1 MLSIDKFV
9 SVFTRD
15 ETPKSNEM
23 RLMVNGSSNYLDK
36 TQNVSILDNAQLE
49 IGKLPKWIQI
59 FKIKADTMDIR
70 RKHFKSKELISCSYL
85 NSCLYVCV
93 FRQTGLDLL
102 LKADVHSFFHSLTER
117 QSVNLYDSVLFVTIY
132 AFLNI
137 SVTWKC

>member
-49 IGKLPKWIQI
+49 IGKLPKWI
-59 FKIKADTMDIR
+59 
-70 RKHFKSKELISCSYL
+70 
-85 NSCLYVCV
+85 
-93 FRQTGLDLL
+93 
-102 LKADVHSFFHSLTER
+102 
-117 QSVNLYDSVLFVTIY
+117 
-132 AFLNI
+132 
-137 SVTWKC
+137 